1 MEPPAEG
8 AHVLLPDDRRPEKNR
23 TNDRDQFCPYSL
35 EDWIAAAERAA
46 VPHVPATRVAMFER
60 EDLRH
65 HEYYG
70 PHQQRL
76 DEAFADVARART
88 GDVMMR
94 WDCCATAELKAAMSD
109 RSENGPPPREI
120 RQALAVDHRLLEI
133 LDEFPRIG
141 VPVWRRPWL
150 GAEIVIEGGWPIE
163 YRAFV
168 KNGELTGIS
177 SYYVQRPLPRRDDEI
192 EAVRTLT
199 RKLLTEVH
207 GPCLWPPKTHEQ
219 LIIPSMLVLMGKK
232 PKPDRPLPD
241 EVHATIDFVVT
252 TDGVLMLEGGPPW
265 FMGADPC
272 CFEPGAVEGLALQNA
287 SKSTKNR
294 SSEKV

>member
-1 MEPPAEG
+1 M
-8 AHVLLPDDRRPEKNR
+8 LLPDDRRPEKNR
-23 TNDRDQFCPYSL
+23 TNDRARFCTYCL

-46 VPHVPATRVAMFER
+46 VPHVPATKVAMFER

-65 HEYYG
+65 HELHG

-76 DEAFADVARART
+76 DKAFAEVARART

-94 WDCCATAELKAAMSD
+94 WGLLRHSRAES
-109 RSENGPPPREI
+109 
-120 RQALAVDHRLLEI
+120 
-133 LDEFPRIG
+133 LDERPTREGSTAPRGPAGARGRPPAARDPRRVPRIG

-150 GAEIVIEGGWPIE
+150 GAEIVMEEGWPIE

-192 EAVRTLT
+192 
-199 RKLLTEVH
+199 
-207 GPCLWPPKTHEQ
+207 
-219 LIIPSMLVLMGKK
+219 
-232 PKPDRPLPD
+232 
-241 EVHATIDFVVT
+241 T

-272 CFEPGAVEGLALQNA
+272 CFEPGAVEGLAL
-287 SKSTKNR
+287 
-294 SSEKV
+294 

>member
-1 MEPPAEG
+1 M
-8 AHVLLPDDRRPEKNR
+8 
-23 TNDRDQFCPYSL
+23 
-35 EDWIAAAERAA
+35 
-46 VPHVPATRVAMFER
+46 PHVPATKVAMFER
-60 EDLRH
+60 EDIRH
-65 HEYYG
+65 HEFHG
-70 PHQQRL
+70 PHQERL
-76 DEAFADVARART
+76 DKAFAEVARART

-94 WDCCATAELKAAMSD
+94 WDCCATAELKAFMSD
-109 RSENGPPPREI
+109 RRENGAPPREV

-133 LDEFPRIG
+133 LEEFPRIG

-150 GAEIVIEGGWPIE
+150 GAEIVMEEGWPIE

-192 EAVRTLT
+192 KDGQNPDQETADR
-199 RKLLTEVH
+199 
-207 GPCLWPPKTHEQ
+207 GPRPVPLAAKIHEE
-219 LIIPSMLVLMGKK
+219 LIVPNMLVLMGKK

-287 SKSTKNR
+287 SRSTKNR

>member
-65 HEYYG
+65 HEYHG

-192 EAVRTLT
+192 DAVPQRAREPIPVTLGLQRRAPTHAARVASVSTRTGIHGGHQDEPRRKYRRPCRT
-199 RKLLTEVH
+199 RV
-207 GPCLWPPKTHEQ
+207 
-219 LIIPSMLVLMGKK
+219 MY
-232 PKPDRPLPD
+232 RP
-241 EVHATIDFVVT
+241 VF
-252 TDGVLMLEGGPPW
+252 
-265 FMGADPC
+265 
-272 CFEPGAVEGLALQNA
+272 EGL
-287 SKSTKNR
+287 S
-294 SSEKV
+294 

>member
-1 MEPPAEG
+1 M
-8 AHVLLPDDRRPEKNR
+8 LLPDDRRPEKNR
-23 TNDRDQFCPYSL
+23 TNDRDRFCPYSL

-60 EDLRH
+60 EDLQH
-65 HEYYG
+65 HEFHG
-70 PHQQRL
+70 PHQKRL
-76 DEAFADVARART
+76 DKAFAEVARART

-94 WDCCATAELKAAMSD
+94 WDCCATAELKAFMSD
-109 RSENGPPPREI
+109 RSENGPPPREV
-120 RQALAVDHRLLEI
+120 RQALAIDHRLLEI
-133 LDEFPRIG
+133 LEEFPRIG

-192 EAVRTLT
+192 EMVRTLT

-207 GPCLWPPKTHEQ
+207 GPCLWPPKIHEE
-219 LIIPSMLVLMGKK
+219 LIVPNMLVIMGKK

-272 CFEPGAVEGLALQNA
+272 CFEPGAVKGLALVNA
-287 SKSTKNR
+287 SRSTKNGT
-294 SSEKV
+294 SEKV